1 MSKSLV
7 LYIILLLCC
16 ASNLFSQQDASILC
30 SNSRKKE
37 FKSQNSFTGDYPGD
51 STIDVTYYK
60 LVLKVTTT
68 PDFLNGIVTV
78 NATSLQNGLNTFF
91 LDFEDNMVV
100 DSVISNGTS
109 LTFSQ
114 SDDELHIT
122 LDQTANKNDN
132 ISVVITY
139 HGLPDITGLG
149 SFEFG
154 ENQGVPAIWTLSEP
168 YGAKTWFP
176 NKDNPSDKADSSD
189 VWITVADNLTG
200 VSNGDLTETINNG
213 DGTKTYKWRSRY
225 PIAPYLIS
233 LAIADYSI
241 YETYYHYS
249 PSESMLVIN
258 YIYPQ
263 NLNSIKS
270 LLDQTPSMID
280 IMSGYFGPYPFLKEK
295 YGHAEFGVLAGMEHQ
310 TISSMG
316 AFFDG
321 IIVHE
326 LTHQWFG
333 DKITCAK
340 WEDIWVNEGFAVY
353 GEALYQEAT
362 AGKEAYYDVIKSNM
376 SRAKDAVGTIYVQNI
391 NSIDEIFDGDRT
403 YAKGGVVIHMLRGV
417 MGDENFFR
425 TLKAYMSDTSLAY
438 GSATIRDFQHVA
450 ETVSGTNLS
459 YFFDEWLYGENYPRY
474 VVDWYY
480 NLIQGNTYQVS
491 VEVKQSVNTLP
502 QFFTMPIDMKI
513 NTSLGDTTVR
523 IFNNAQD
530 QIFNFTIE
538 GKPLTLDF
546 DPDNY
551 ILKEQSGNTHNVP
564 ITYTLAQN
572 YPNPFN
578 PGTTITYEL
587 GNVSNVQLNV
597 YDITGRLVSRLV
609 NQKQREGSYVVEF
622 DGSSLASG
630 VYFYR
635 LEAEN
640 TTVGS
645 DETFTAIKK
654 MILLK

>member
-1 MSKSLV
+1 MSKNLV
-7 LYIILLLCC
+7 LYIVLLLCC

-30 SNSRKKE
+30 SESRKKE

-60 LVLKVTTT
+60 LILKVTTT

-100 DSVISNGTS
+100 DSVLSNGTS
-109 LTFSQ
+109 LSFSQ
-114 SDDELHIT
+114 SNDELHIT
-122 LDQTANKNDN
+122 LDQNANKNDN

-200 VSNGDLTETINNG
+200 VSNGDLIETINNG

-249 PSESMLVIN
+249 PSDSMLVIN

-270 LLDQTPSMID
+270 LLDQTPSMIE

-362 AGKEAYYDVIKSNM
+362 SGKEAYYDVIKSNM

>member
-480 NLIQGNTYQVS
+480 DLIQGNTYQVS

>member
-1 MSKSLV
+1 MSKNLV
-7 LYIILLLCC
+7 LYIVLLLCC

-30 SNSRKKE
+30 SESRKKE

-60 LVLKVTTT
+60 LILKVTTT

-100 DSVISNGTS
+100 DSVLSNGTS
-109 LTFSQ
+109 LSFSQ
-114 SDDELHIT
+114 SNDELHIT
-122 LDQTANKNDN
+122 LDQNANKNDN

-480 NLIQGNTYQVS
+480 DLIQGNTYQVS

>member
-1 MSKSLV
+1 
-7 LYIILLLCC
+7 
-16 ASNLFSQQDASILC
+16 
-30 SNSRKKE
+30 
-37 FKSQNSFTGDYPGD
+37 
-51 STIDVTYYK
+51 
-60 LVLKVTTT
+60 
-68 PDFLNGIVTV
+68 
-78 NATSLQNGLNTFF
+78 
-91 LDFEDNMVV
+91 MVV

-480 NLIQGNTYQVS
+480 DLIQGNTYQVS

>member
-1 MSKSLV
+1 MSKNLV
-7 LYIILLLCC
+7 LYIVLLLCC

-30 SNSRKKE
+30 SESRKKE

-60 LVLKVTTT
+60 LILKVTTT

-200 VSNGDLTETINNG
+200 VSNGDLIETINNG

-249 PSESMLVIN
+249 PSDSMLVIN

-270 LLDQTPSMID
+270 LLDQTPSMIE

>member
-1 MSKSLV
+1 MR
-7 LYIILLLCC
+7 I
-16 ASNLFSQQDASILC
+16 
-30 SNSRKKE
+30 
-37 FKSQNSFTGDYPGD
+37 
-51 STIDVTYYK
+51 
-60 LVLKVTTT
+60 
-68 PDFLNGIVTV
+68 
-78 NATSLQNGLNTFF
+78 
-91 LDFEDNMVV
+91 
-100 DSVISNGTS
+100 
-109 LTFSQ
+109 
-114 SDDELHIT
+114 
-122 LDQTANKNDN
+122 
-132 ISVVITY
+132 
-139 HGLPDITGLG
+139 
-149 SFEFG
+149 
-154 ENQGVPAIWTLSEP
+154 
-168 YGAKTWFP
+168 
-176 NKDNPSDKADSSD
+176 
-189 VWITVADNLTG
+189 
-200 VSNGDLTETINNG
+200 
-213 DGTKTYKWRSRY
+213 
-225 PIAPYLIS
+225 
-233 LAIADYSI
+233 
-241 YETYYHYS
+241 
-249 PSESMLVIN
+249 
-258 YIYPQ
+258 
-263 NLNSIKS
+263 
-270 LLDQTPSMID
+270 
-280 IMSGYFGPYPFLKEK
+280 
-295 YGHAEFGVLAGMEHQ
+295 
-310 TISSMG
+310 
-316 AFFDG
+316 
-321 IIVHE
+321 
-326 LTHQWFG
+326 
-333 DKITCAK
+333 
-340 WEDIWVNEGFAVY
+340 
-353 GEALYQEAT
+353 
-362 AGKEAYYDVIKSNM
+362 
-376 SRAKDAVGTIYVQNI
+376 
-391 NSIDEIFDGDRT
+391 
-403 YAKGGVVIHMLRGV
+403 
-417 MGDENFFR
+417 FR

-513 NTSLGDTTVR
+513 NTSLDDTTVR

>member
-1 MSKSLV
+1 
-7 LYIILLLCC
+7 
-16 ASNLFSQQDASILC
+16 
-30 SNSRKKE
+30 
-37 FKSQNSFTGDYPGD
+37 
-51 STIDVTYYK
+51 
-60 LVLKVTTT
+60 
-68 PDFLNGIVTV
+68 
-78 NATSLQNGLNTFF
+78 
-91 LDFEDNMVV
+91 MVV
-100 DSVISNGTS
+100 DSVLSNGTS
-109 LTFSQ
+109 LSFSQ
-114 SDDELHIT
+114 SNDELHIT
-122 LDQTANKNDN
+122 LDQNANKNDN

-200 VSNGDLTETINNG
+200 VSNGDLIETINNG

-362 AGKEAYYDVIKSNM
+362 SGKEAYYDVIKSNM

-480 NLIQGNTYQVS
+480 DLIQGNTYQVS

>member
-1 MSKSLV
+1 
-7 LYIILLLCC
+7 
-16 ASNLFSQQDASILC
+16 
-30 SNSRKKE
+30 
-37 FKSQNSFTGDYPGD
+37 
-51 STIDVTYYK
+51 
-60 LVLKVTTT
+60 
-68 PDFLNGIVTV
+68 
-78 NATSLQNGLNTFF
+78 
-91 LDFEDNMVV
+91 MVV
-100 DSVISNGTS
+100 DSVLSNGTS
-109 LTFSQ
+109 LSFSQ
-114 SDDELHIT
+114 SNDELHIT
-122 LDQTANKNDN
+122 LDQNANKNDN

-480 NLIQGNTYQVS
+480 DLIQGNTYQVS